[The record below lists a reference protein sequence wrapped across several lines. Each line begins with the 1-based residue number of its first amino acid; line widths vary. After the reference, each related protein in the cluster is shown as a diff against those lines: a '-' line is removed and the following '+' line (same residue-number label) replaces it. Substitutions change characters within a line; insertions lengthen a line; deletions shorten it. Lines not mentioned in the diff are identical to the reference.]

1 MRILELA
8 QFERWSTQKA
18 RKRLE
23 TKWGGPL
30 RMAGETIADDDSESE
45 GATKTPQKRQ
55 IGVKSIKM

>member
-1 MRILELA
+1 MLAAAAKSTGGMVRILELA

-45 GATKTPQKRQ
+45 A
-55 IGVKSIKM
+55 